1 MEPEFQSGARL
12 PLSPA
17 ELLAVR
23 IRGHKLPQRS
33 HGQKDFIPD
42 GSEEQEEKLRRCWDE
57 HWQLLQEER
66 VERLGSLVKADWK
79 PQEGIAELKSPAGK
93 FWHTMGHT
101 EHGKQYL
108 LPEEAL
114 YLLECGS
121 IQLFYKDLPL
131 SVQEAY
137 ETLLSQMS
145 MGLLKYQMVTLLS
158 VPFKKVFSHLKRL
171 GYIVLRFHS
180 SAITTPY
187 ERQLNLGSHYQNAKQ
202 HHHKRKRSSSPRK
215 PKISEETQECKQ
227 PPKKAGRHR
236 EGSSHP
242 GSDGGSVSGE
252 KVEESDPEVAV
263 AETVPSSSD
272 AVQCYQPP
280 SVCIG
285 DHRERSTMASRESQ
299 GNARLPRWDFSTI
312 VFPNMGADCPQAL
325 LSQPDKRFLPKNVT
339 ARMVDATRWRGKLN
353 QKYEKFS
360 HKEREQLEWERR
372 YKSSVNE
379 DEEVQQCSTWQEY
392 KALLEKKR
400 QQRKKRDPA
409 DLWRQAVTPLVKPDQ
424 GLSAADV
431 LQQISILQR
440 SHILDGASQ
449 IQNDSRGMKIDFDVY
464 PADTASSF
472 KKNKP
477 GKPFVRMCVR
487 SFNERIPTLRA
498 VKQLAYQSGDVPV
511 VFALVDSGDIAFY
524 SFKEFK
530 LPVDVQP

>member
-1 MEPEFQSGARL
+1 
-12 PLSPA
+12 
-17 ELLAVR
+17 
-23 IRGHKLPQRS
+23 
-33 HGQKDFIPD
+33 
-42 GSEEQEEKLRRCWDE
+42 
-57 HWQLLQEER
+57 
-66 VERLGSLVKADWK
+66 
-79 PQEGIAELKSPAGK
+79 
-93 FWHTMGHT
+93 MGYT
-101 EHGKQYL
+101 EHGKQCL

-137 ETLLSQMS
+137 ETLLSQVSMS
-145 MGLLKYQMVTLLS
+145 LLKYQ
-158 VPFKKVFSHLKRL
+158 VFSHLKRL

-227 PPKKAGRHR
+227 PPQKAGRHH

-242 GSDGGSVSGE
+242 VSDGGSVSGE
-252 KVEESDPEVAV
+252 KVKESDPEAAV
-263 AETVPSSSD
+263 VETIPSSSD
-272 AVQCYQPP
+272 AVQRYRSP
-280 SVCIG
+280 SVCIR
-285 DHRERSTMASRESQ
+285 DHRERSTMASWESQ
-299 GNARLPRWDFSTI
+299 GNTCQSRWDFTTI
-312 VFPNMGADCPQAL
+312 IFPNMGADCPQTL

-339 ARMVDATRWRGKLN
+339 AWVVDATRWRKKLN
-353 QKYEKFS
+353 RKCEKLS

-372 YKSSVNE
+372 YKSSINE
-379 DEEVQQCSTWQEY
+379 DKEVRQCSTWQEY

-400 QQRKKRDPA
+400 QQRKKKYPA
-409 DLWRQAVTPLVKPDQ
+409 NLWQQAVTPRVKPDQ
-424 GLSAADV
+424 GLTTADI
-431 LQQISILQR
+431 LQQINVLQP

-449 IQNDSRGMKIDFDVY
+449 IQDDSRGMKIDFDVY

-477 GKPFVRMCVR
+477 GKPFVRICVR
-487 SFNERIPTLRA
+487 SFDEQIPTLRA

-530 LPVDVQP
+530 LPVDVYP